1 MIMNER
7 AWRELISRKK
17 KKLSEIPVFALLLAG
32 SVLYGAAGVFKALLF
47 ALKIL
52 KPSGVKAKVVSIGNI
67 TAGGTGK
74 TPFTEELAKRFC
86 KAEKKVLIVAK
97 GYKRKKINKTDAVS
111 DGAALLLDE
120 LHAGDEAFMLAR
132 AVEGAAV
139 VVSDDKIKGIEYGV
153 FRFRPDVVILD
164 DGFQKRRH
172 IPEASQVV
180 LVDCLNPFG
189 YGRLLP
195 AGTLRES
202 PSALKYADAVVLTN
216 VNIAGG
222 PEAVE
227 KIKEAVLNRA
237 KNAKIFEAEH
247 QPKHY
252 YNIFTGERQGTGY
265 FSGKRAVLFSSLGN
279 PAGFE
284 RTVKS
289 LGVNPAVSLR
299 FKDHH
304 RLSKKETEAIARLSE
319 GTKADAVITTE
330 KDEVKFVKKNYP
342 LKDIWVLKISM
353 LIKNIKELE
362 KRLKVQL

>member
-1 MIMNER
+1 MNER

-17 KKLSEIPVFALLLAG
+17 KRLSDIPMFTILLAA
-32 SVLYGAAGVFKALLF
+32 SVLYGAAGVIRALLF

-52 KPSGVKAKVVSIGNI
+52 KPSAVKAKIISIGNI

-74 TPFTEELAKRFC
+74 TPFTEELAKRLC
-86 KAEKKVLIVAK
+86 KAGKKIVIVAK

-120 LHAGDEAFMLAR
+120 LHSGDEAFMLAR
-132 AVEGAAV
+132 SVDGAAV

-153 FRFRPDVVILD
+153 FRFRPDIVILD
-164 DGFQKRRH
+164 DGFQKRRYL
-172 IPEASQVV
+172 PEASQIV
-180 LVDCLNPFG
+180 LIDCLNPFG

-216 VNIAGG
+216 TNIAGG

-237 KNAKIFEAEH
+237 KNARIFEAEH
-247 QPKHY
+247 QPKYY
-252 YNIFTGERQGTGY
+252 YNIFTGEKQGTGY
-265 FSGKRAVLFSSLGN
+265 FNGKRVVLFSSLGN

-284 RTVKS
+284 RTIKS
-289 LGVNPAVSLR
+289 LGAHPAVSLR
-299 FKDHH
+299 FKDHY
-304 RLSKKETEAIARLSE
+304 RLSKKETEALAKLSE

-330 KDEVKFVKKNYP
+330 KDEVKLIKKNYP